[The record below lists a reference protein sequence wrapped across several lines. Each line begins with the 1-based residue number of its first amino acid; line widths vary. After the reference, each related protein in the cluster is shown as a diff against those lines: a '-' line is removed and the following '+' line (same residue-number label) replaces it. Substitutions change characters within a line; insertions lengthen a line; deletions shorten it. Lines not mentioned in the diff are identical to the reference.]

1 MFSQWFV
8 QKDKKKNVGFEDVLY
23 AIKNHCI
30 LINVLPPNEQSCLIY
45 GTLAFEDEEK
55 EINELLKNNIH
66 DRIIIIY
73 GKNNCD
79 QNVEEKCKQ
88 LGDLG
93 FSELHIYYGGLFE
106 WLLLQDIY
114 GNEFATTT
122 TTQNIDLLK
131 YRAKPVFQYH
141 AIRN

>member
-55 EINELLKNNIH
+55 EINELLKNN
-66 DRIIIIY
+66 
-73 GKNNCD
+73 
-79 QNVEEKCKQ
+79 
-88 LGDLG
+88 
-93 FSELHIYYGGLFE
+93 
-106 WLLLQDIY
+106 
-114 GNEFATTT
+114 
-122 TTQNIDLLK
+122 DLLK

>member
-55 EINELLKNNIH
+55 EIN
-66 DRIIIIY
+66 
-73 GKNNCD
+73 
-79 QNVEEKCKQ
+79 
-88 LGDLG
+88 
-93 FSELHIYYGGLFE
+93 
-106 WLLLQDIY
+106 
-114 GNEFATTT
+114 
-122 TTQNIDLLK
+122 
-131 YRAKPVFQYH
+131 
-141 AIRN
+141 